1 MSRVRLY
8 RASDDAFN
16 AIMVVDIAVITD
28 CCYST
33 IDLVGE
39 DRPDQTHGSSAYGR
53 KLAMARWWLVA
64 INITPTTPSMASK
77 LTQLS
82 FIVKSE
88 TSLQA
93 TVKSLKTPLSGIIMI
108 SNL

>member
-8 RASDDAFN
+8 RASDDTFN

-28 CCYST
+28 RCYST
-33 IDLVGE
+33 IDLAGE
-39 DRPDQTHGSSAYGR
+39 DRPDQTQGPSAYGR

-77 LTQLS
+77 LTQFS

-93 TVKSLKTPLSGIIMI
+93 TIKSLKTPLSAIIMI
-108 SNL
+108 CNL